1 MRSALVRL
9 AICCLLGPGGA
20 FALGPHEL
28 LLLVNANSPRSIE
41 IANHYAHLRGI
52 PAANIVQLALPPS
65 ATSAA
70 AYLTR
75 EQFTQA
81 IWEPAQAALRDRRI
95 GDHILAWVY
104 SADFPVL
111 ITGEPQLS
119 LTGLTFVRN
128 QVPDPELIRKG
139 VPVSRLFAGPGP
151 DLKQRG
157 IPRTLEQYAM
167 ALGTNLPLPSMML
180 AHTGAR
186 GESVDQALRRL
197 HQAARLNGTPLSG
210 SVFFLTSDDVR
221 TTCRS
226 WQFEDAAQELKAL
239 GQTARVLPLKEA
251 RRAAPA
257 WGIMAGLS
265 MLDPLTLPAL
275 VPGSVAE
282 HLTSFGAVFNGHDYQ
297 TKLTAWLRAGA
308 AGSAGTVTEPYA
320 QWTKFPH
327 ARLFVHYASGCTLLE
342 SFAQAVA
349 HPLQLVCVGDP
360 LLAPWAKSP
369 GLTLVSL
376 AEDGPLRGTV
386 EFAASTWAGPT
397 DRDTQIMY
405 LLDGRTVLPSGT
417 PPLLRVPTPQLSDG
431 YHEVRAVAYA
441 AAPVRHQG
449 FTTLGFT
456 VANRERRLAVLDLAS
471 NTVLHLGQPRPL
483 ALSSDPLPRA
493 WALVQHE
500 RVLDEQPAVT
510 GMTYRL
516 DPALLGPG
524 PHRLQVAALY
534 DDGEV
539 VRSAPIPVLVKAM
552 PASAAEERVVL
563 SFSSKAVTGGS
574 LTNVEGW
581 LQLRGEPGTLVVP
594 SETDVPDAR
603 EVSVT
608 LKVPGGEQSLLIH
621 QADLVF
627 GYQNAT
633 NYSLLG
639 WRGGTGSWMLGR
651 MVDGAWH
658 GRVEWGA
665 TLERD
670 QSYQLRLVRQ
680 PEGGVRAEVDG
691 RLIGIVPDQEWAGR
705 FGLAAGPET
714 MLFQSPSAA
723 R

>member
-239 GQTARVLPLKEA
+239 G
-251 RRAAPA
+251 
-257 WGIMAGLS
+257 
-265 MLDPLTLPAL
+265 
-275 VPGSVAE
+275 
-282 HLTSFGAVFNGHDYQ
+282 
-297 TKLTAWLRAGA
+297 
-308 AGSAGTVTEPYA
+308 
-320 QWTKFPH
+320 
-327 ARLFVHYASGCTLLE
+327 
-342 SFAQAVA
+342 
-349 HPLQLVCVGDP
+349 
-360 LLAPWAKSP
+360 
-369 GLTLVSL
+369 
-376 AEDGPLRGTV
+376 
-386 EFAASTWAGPT
+386 
-397 DRDTQIMY
+397 
-405 LLDGRTVLPSGT
+405 
-417 PPLLRVPTPQLSDG
+417 
-431 YHEVRAVAYA
+431 
-441 AAPVRHQG
+441 
-449 FTTLGFT
+449 
-456 VANRERRLAVLDLAS
+456 
-471 NTVLHLGQPRPL
+471 
-483 ALSSDPLPRA
+483 
-493 WALVQHE
+493 
-500 RVLDEQPAVT
+500 
-510 GMTYRL
+510 
-516 DPALLGPG
+516 
-524 PHRLQVAALY
+524 
-534 DDGEV
+534 
-539 VRSAPIPVLVKAM
+539 
-552 PASAAEERVVL
+552 
-563 SFSSKAVTGGS
+563 
-574 LTNVEGW
+574 
-581 LQLRGEPGTLVVP
+581 
-594 SETDVPDAR
+594 
-603 EVSVT
+603 
-608 LKVPGGEQSLLIH
+608 
-621 QADLVF
+621 
-627 GYQNAT
+627 
-633 NYSLLG
+633 
-639 WRGGTGSWMLGR
+639 
-651 MVDGAWH
+651 
-658 GRVEWGA
+658 
-665 TLERD
+665 
-670 QSYQLRLVRQ
+670 
-680 PEGGVRAEVDG
+680 
-691 RLIGIVPDQEWAGR
+691 
-705 FGLAAGPET
+705 
-714 MLFQSPSAA
+714 
-723 R
+723 